1 MEIIG
6 FIFGLTGLAIGILAY
21 FRVDKLEKKLKETG
35 IIDKDF
41 SSGKDLGR

>member
-6 FIFGLTGLAIGILAY
+6 FIFGMTGLAMGILAY

-35 IIDKDF
+35 IVDKDF
-41 SSGKDLGR
+41 SSGAELP

>member
-21 FRVDKLEKKLKETG
+21 LRVDKLEKKLKETG
-35 IIDKDF
+35 IVDKDF
-41 SSGKDLGR
+41 SSGQELP